1 MAVTHEPTV
10 PDMPDM
16 PDMNVFFEIHR
27 GLPQQGPGS
36 EAPTLEALS
45 LVGRLPIRPRILDV
59 GCGPGRQT
67 LTLARRTGGDI
78 TAVDNHQPYLDELQ
92 RRADEESLASRITP
106 TRCSMDD
113 LLFEESYFDLIWAE
127 GSLYI
132 MGFGEGLTYWRRFL
146 KPDGALAVTKLCWL
160 VESPPEEV
168 RSFFR
173 KAYPAMRTVAENT
186 DIITKTGYSVIATF
200 TLSESA
206 WWDGYYT
213 PMEGRISELR
223 SRYANEPAAI
233 ETLTEEQLEIELF
246 RRHSDAYGYVFFI
259 MRKKEAT

>member
-1 MAVTHEPTV
+1 
-10 PDMPDM
+10 MPDM
-16 PDMNVFFEIHR
+16 PDRNVFFEIHR

-146 KPDGALAVTKLCWL
+146 KPDGALAVTELCWL